1 MDTGQQEYREITPA
15 AVILG
20 VILGIVMT
28 MSFVYAGLKLGFTLG
43 GSSIAAIVGFVILK
57 GILKKGTIVENNI
70 NQTIASGVNIA
81 SAGIIFTLPALLLM
95 GRDFPMWVMIVSAMG
110 GSLLGITVIIPLRK
124 QLIDLDRLRFPTGTA
139 VAAILKSPGAGKEKA
154 VLMGIGFVLSLGTV
168 ILIKYGYLPGEIP
181 VGKWLGL
188 PEYTQTGIYFSL
200 MNFGAGML
208 AGAGGLAFA
217 LGGILA
223 YWFIAPF
230 AVGNGWVA
238 PGSPEVVTDAIY
250 HGMLRPLGIGLL
262 IGGALI
268 GIIVAFPAIKGA
280 FKSLQQAA
288 QTIKG
293 GKGEGSDEVPIKVLY
308 FGLVASVILLFF
320 SAYMASDISV
330 ARAAVISIVGTV
342 WIGVAGL
349 IVAQATGLTDISPLS
364 GLALIAVT
372 LILAITGGD
381 VVIAVLIGVAVC
393 VATSQCADMMQDLK
407 TGQMVGARPIRQQV
421 MQYAVAWIGPL
432 VAIGTVYLLWH
443 TPDGSPGFG
452 MNSDA
457 CVNKLPECLV
467 APQAG
472 ALEAMIT
479 GVLDGNA
486 PVVKYVTGA
495 LIGGGLAVYPI
506 GGLGVLVGLA
516 FYLPFAITLG
526 FGLGCL
532 ATMGIAKW
540 KSSDFVEEKVVPLAA
555 GLIIGEA
562 LTEVAY
568 SMAQI
573 VKGMF

>member
-1 MDTGQQEYREITPA
+1 MIDSAYREITPVA
-15 AVILG
+15 T
-20 VILGIVMT
+20 ILGIFVGIIMT
-28 MSFVYAGLKLGFTLG
+28 MAFVYAGLKLGFTLG
-43 GSSIAAIVGFVILK
+43 GSEIAAIIGFVILK

-95 GRDFPMWVMIVSAMG
+95 GRDFPMWVMVVAALG
-110 GSLLGITVIIPLRK
+110 GSFLGITVIIPLRK

-139 VAAILKSPGAGKEKA
+139 VGAILKSPGAGKEKA
-154 VLMGIGFVLSLGTV
+154 LLMCGGFVLSLVTV
-168 ILIKYGYLPGEIP
+168 ILMKYGYVPGEIP
-181 VGKWLGL
+181 VGKWLGM
-188 PEYTQTGIYFSL
+188 PEYTQTAIYVSL

-230 AVGNGWVA
+230 SVHMGWA
-238 PGSPEVVTDAIY
+238 PTGTAAQVTDAIY
-250 HGMLRPLGIGLL
+250 GTMLRPMGIGLL

-268 GIIVAFPAIKGA
+268 GVIVSFPAIMGA
-280 FKSLQQAA
+280 FRSLQQAA
-288 QTIKG
+288 QLAKS
-293 GKGEGSDEVPIKVLY
+293 GKGKVESDEMPVQALY
-308 FGLVASVILLFF
+308 IGLVGSLVLLFF
-320 SAYMASDISV
+320 ASFMASDIGLVRSV
-330 ARAAVISIVGTV
+330 IVSVVGTV

-372 LILAITGGD
+372 MILAVTGGD

-407 TGQMVGARPIRQQV
+407 TGQMVGAHPVRQQL
-421 MQYAVAWIGPL
+421 MQYCVAWIGPL
-432 VAIGTVYLLWH
+432 VAIGTVYLLWQ
-443 TPDGSPGFG
+443 TPTGAPGFG
-452 MNSDA
+452 PESAA
-457 CVNKLPECLV
+457 CKAKLPDCLM
-467 APQAG
+467 APQAD
-472 ALEAMIT
+472 ALQGMIS

-486 PVVKYVTGA
+486 PIKKYVTGA
-495 LIGGGLAVYPI
+495 LLGGGLAVFPI

-532 ATMGIAKW
+532 ATMAIIKW
-540 KSSDFVEEKVVPLAA
+540 KSALFVEEKVVPLAA

-562 LTEVAY
+562 LTEVIY
-568 SMAQI
+568 SIWQI
-573 VKGMF
+573 VKGFV

>member
-1 MDTGQQEYREITPA
+1 MRTEAYREITPV
-15 AVILG
+15 AVA
-20 VILGIVMT
+20 LGIVVGVIMT
-28 MSFVYAGLKLGFTLG
+28 MAFVYAGLKLGFTLG
-43 GSSIAAIVGFVILK
+43 GSEIAAIIGFVILK
-57 GILKKGTIVENNI
+57 GMLKKGTIVENNI
-70 NQTIASGVNIA
+70 NQTVASGVNIA

-95 GRDFPMWVMIVSAMG
+95 GRDFPMWVMVVAAVG
-110 GSLLGITVIIPLRK
+110 GSFLGITVIIPLRK

-139 VAAILKSPGAGKEKA
+139 VAAILKSPGAGRQKA
-154 VLMGIGFVLSLGTV
+154 MIMGGGFAVSTATV
-168 ILIKYGYLPGEIP
+168 IMMKYGLLPGEIP
-181 VGKWLGL
+181 IGEWMGL
-188 PEYTQTGIYFSL
+188 PAYTQTGIYFSL

-217 LGGILA
+217 LGGALA

-230 AVGNGWVA
+230 AVRNGWVS
-238 PGSPEVVTDAIY
+238 GTPEQLTGTIY
-250 HGMLRPLGIGLL
+250 GEMLRPLGIGLL

-268 GIIVAFPAIKGA
+268 GILVALPAIQGA

-288 QTIKG
+288 KTYKERG
-293 GKGEGSDEVPIKVLY
+293 GEGTRDEMPVQLLYAGLAGSVL
-308 FGLVASVILLFF
+308 LLFF
-320 SAYMASDISV
+320 ASYMASDIPLS
-330 ARAAVISIVGTV
+330 RALLVSLVGTV

-407 TGQMVGARPIRQQV
+407 TGQLVGARPVRQQV
-421 MQYAVAWIGPL
+421 MQYLVAWIGPL

-443 TPDGSPGFG
+443 TPTGAPGFG
-452 MNSDA
+452 TESEA
-457 CVNKLPECLV
+457 CKAGLPDCLV

-472 ALEAMIT
+472 ALQAMIS

-486 PVVKYVTGA
+486 PVMKYVTGA
-495 LIGGGLAVYPI
+495 MIGGGLAVFPI

-516 FYLPFAITLG
+516 FYLPFPITLG

-532 ATMGIAKW
+532 ASMGLAKL
-540 KSSDFVEEKVVPLAA
+540 KSADFIEEKVVPLAA

-562 LTEVAY
+562 LTEVIY
-568 SMAQI
+568 SIWQI
-573 VKGMF
+573 VKPFFS